1 MVGLFFLLHL
11 LRKTNELEKMY
22 SIINNNFSNNNLN
35 NRIQI
40 EKLLTMV

>member
-11 LRKTNELEKMY
+11 LRKINELEKMY